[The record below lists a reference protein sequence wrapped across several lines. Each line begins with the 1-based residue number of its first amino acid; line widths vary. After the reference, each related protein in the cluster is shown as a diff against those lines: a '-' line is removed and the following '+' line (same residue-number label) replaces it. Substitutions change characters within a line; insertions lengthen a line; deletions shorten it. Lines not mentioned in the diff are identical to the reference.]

1 MKTLEIIGY
10 HRANLGKKS
19 SKDLRRDG
27 SVPCVLYGGEKQIH
41 FHSPMILFRELVYT
55 PNIHKVALN
64 VEGDTYEC
72 ILQDIQFH
80 PVSEIIMHAD
90 FLQISDEKAIKM
102 DVPVKYV
109 GTAPGVIAGGRLVS
123 KLNKIKVSALPTNMP
138 DFIEVDVSELL
149 LGKSIKVGELTA
161 TNYEILDSERSP
173 IASVELTRAQRGKQD
188 GEGDGG
194 EEEGGDAEAAE

>member
-27 SVPCVLYGGEKQIH
+27 NVPCVLYGGDKQVH
-41 FHSPMILFRELVYT
+41 FQSPMILFRDLVYT
-55 PNIHKVALN
+55 PNIHKVLLN
-64 VEGDTYEC
+64 VEGDKYEC

-90 FLQISDEKAIKM
+90 FLQISEDKAIKM

-109 GTAPGVIAGGRLVS
+109 GTSPGVIGGGRLVS
-123 KLNKIKVSALPTNMP
+123 KLNKLKVSALPTKMP
-138 DFIEVDVSELL
+138 EFIEVDISELE
-149 LGKSIKVGELTA
+149 LGKSVKVGALSTTEF
-161 TNYEILDSERSP
+161 EILNSDRSP
-173 IASVELTRAQRGKQD
+173 IASVELTRAQRGKQSGTED
-188 GEGDGG
+188 GEEAEGG
-194 EEEGGDAEAAE
+194 EEGDAE